1 MWRFCGLTCSDG
13 GAIVVRV
20 GQPGRIQCDDTSG
33 RLPSRFGGGQAAGN
47 GFAKRATCQDGVQL
61 QRVLASPSESAPHL
75 GAAGQDGPHD
85 RRGLPRALQ
94 KCPHVRWQAMPFPM
108 SLGCSPL
115 RLNRPRLAGR
125 RVATVSKCIGVH
137 ARPHE
142 PAPHVGATGHE
153 DPNVHCQPNLLPE
166 PALSKGG
173 GVRTVPM
180 AIRRL
185 PLSLNPAPCSS
196 CSTDCRILELG
207 PRFREDAT
215 YVTNMTTLRNPALH
229 AFGVAVFCRR
239 LSAWEGCNP
248 LHAHGSTPGTH
259 DFTRARPPSYN
270 ECRWHQDEISEGRRE
285 LVTVFCY
292 MYIGTTKI

>member
-1 MWRFCGLTCSDG
+1 MVLFVPTAGRLWCELVSQVGCSATTRQDG
-13 GAIVVRV
+13 CLVVSAIARPLETAS
-20 GQPGRIQCDDTSG
+20 QSG
-33 RLPSRFGGGQAAGN
+33 RLVRTVSN
-47 GFAKRATCQDGVQL
+47 S

-94 KCPHVRWQAMPFPM
+94 QCPHVRWQAMPFPM

-115 RLNRPRLAGR
+115 RLNRTRLAGR

-173 GVRTVPM
+173 GVRTVPWQFGGSPC
-180 AIRRL
+180 RL
-185 PLSLNPAPCSS
+185 TRLLAAVAPPTAGFSS
-196 CSTDCRILELG
+196 SVRD
-207 PRFREDAT
+207 
-215 YVTNMTTLRNPALH
+215 
-229 AFGVAVFCRR
+229 
-239 LSAWEGCNP
+239 
-248 LHAHGSTPGTH
+248 
-259 DFTRARPPSYN
+259 
-270 ECRWHQDEISEGRRE
+270 SEK
-285 LVTVFCY
+285 
-292 MYIGTTKI
+292 MPHI